1 MIMTVVVKL
10 VMVTMVIMMMINDY
24 KMIPLL
30 SSFMMIMI
38 MKVDRIKINDNHDVM
53 VIMINNNDNNI
64 IMTLFLVIHEINK
77 CRKQNIELFISNN
90 LFCCHLCFVSFSVL
104 TKLYTQK
111 G

>member
-10 VMVTMVIMMMINDY
+10 VMVTMVIMMMSNDY

-38 MKVDRIKINDNHDVM
+38 MKVDRIKINYNHDVM

-64 IMTLFLVIHEINK
+64 NVTLFLVIHEINK
-77 CRKQNIELFISNN
+77 CRKQNIELLISNN
-90 LFCCHLCFVSFSVL
+90 LFCCHLCFISFSVL